1 MLFAFNVT
9 GLQFKSM
16 RPATKEQIDK
26 CREDFIHHYR
36 THLCKIKTDP
46 LSFHSVQD
54 FESLFTNLR
63 VIDTSQQREL
73 DYGDILA
80 LKIGEKQDRQA
91 RRLLAEG
98 EAGAGKTTLCAKI
111 AWDWL
116 NGHGFKRFEL
126 VLIIP
131 IRDTENNT
139 MVGEV
144 AQAYFSED
152 NTTSPEQ
159 FEKYCYE
166 NPEKVFI
173 VLDGL
178 DEFKGDFSKQVEDII
193 IKTLRSE
200 HLLVCTIL
208 VTTRP
213 WRADQVRSN
222 TLLRNSYRFIRVEG
236 FRKDNIPVYIGK
248 FFRSDKDSA
257 DSLIRLMNEND
268 VIAENM
274 APYPIYTA
282 MLCILWR
289 GSTTNKRQIIRRLQ
303 TFSQLFQEMVSFLTD
318 HYFSKDID
326 SYTPDQLNDFHAR
339 IDRHLPEIG
348 KTALD
353 GLLRNELSFPEKVF
367 CRCMEA
373 VDTGCKVGVISREK
387 RVAPK
392 QQRAKVAS
400 EKLITTVLFPHK
412 LFQEYLAGIYLASLY
427 DSSRS
432 EFNRLIDE
440 TVLPRAKEF
449 QYVLYFTV
457 LQGRN
462 QSTNIL
468 ERLLKLKNTC
478 TATRHSKG
486 IDTDFVVDVAF
497 ESQDEETAAIVN
509 RHLESEDERD
519 LTISRDEP
527 SNSTHTVFGYLFI
540 RKQLVSHSYLTHYS
554 LASITDPGH
563 WQRFLTGGAEL
574 S

>member
-1 MLFAFNVT
+1 MLFVFNVT
-9 GLQFKSM
+9 GVQFKSM
-16 RPATKEQIDK
+16 RPATKEQIQT
-26 CREDFIHHYR
+26 CRKDFIHHYR
-36 THLCKIKTDP
+36 THLCKIRTDP
-46 LSFHSVQD
+46 LNFDSVQD

-63 VIDTSQQREL
+63 VIDTSHQREL

-80 LKIGEKQDRQA
+80 LKIGEKQDRRA

-116 NGHGFKRFEL
+116 NGHGFKQFGL

-139 MVGEV
+139 TVGEI
-144 AQAYFSED
+144 AQAYFSDD

-159 FEKYCYE
+159 IEKYCYE
-166 NPEKVFI
+166 NPDKVFI

-213 WRADQVRSN
+213 WRADQVRGN
-222 TLLRNSYRFIRVEG
+222 ELLRNSYRFIRVEG
-236 FRKDNIPVYIGK
+236 FRKDNIPVYIAK

-257 DSLIRLMNEND
+257 DSLIGLMKEND

-289 GSTTNKRQIIRRLQ
+289 GSSANKRHIIRRLQ

-339 IDRHLPEIG
+339 IGRHLQKLG

-392 QQRAKVAS
+392 SQRENGVG
-400 EKLITTVLFPHK
+400 EKLLTNVLFPHK
-412 LFQEYLAGIYLASLY
+412 LFQEYLAGMYLASLY
-427 DSSRS
+427 DSSPS
-432 EFNRLIDE
+432 EFKRMIDE

-449 QYVLYFTV
+449 RYVLYFTV
-457 LQGRN
+457 SKGRN
-462 QSTNIL
+462 QSTNIM
-468 ERLLKLKNTC
+468 ERLL
-478 TATRHSKG
+478 TAKG
-486 IDTDFVVDVAF
+486 DTNFVVDVAF
-497 ESQDEETAAIVN
+497 ESQNEETAGIVN
-509 RHLESEDERD
+509 KHLQSDNKQD
-519 LTISRDEP
+519 LRISRDTP
-527 SNSTHTVFGYLFI
+527 SESTHTIFGHLFV
-540 RKQLVSHSYLTHYS
+540 RKQLVSHSVPSFQSRSKPSY
-554 LASITDPGH
+554 A
-563 WQRFLTGGAEL
+563 
-574 S
+574 

>member
-16 RPATKEQIDK
+16 QPATKEQIQK

-36 THLCKIKTDP
+36 TRLCKIKTDP
-46 LSFHSVQD
+46 LNFDSVQG

-63 VIDTSQQREL
+63 VIDTNRQMDL

-80 LKIGEKQDRQA
+80 LKTGKKQDRRA

-116 NGHGFKRFEL
+116 TKRGFKQFEL
-126 VLIIP
+126 VLTIP

-139 MVGEV
+139 MVGKI
-144 AQAYFSED
+144 AQAYFSND

-178 DEFKGDFSKQVEDII
+178 DEFKGDFSKQIEDII
-193 IKTLRSE
+193 IKTIRSE
-200 HLLVCTIL
+200 HLLVCTVL
-208 VTTRP
+208 VTSRP
-213 WRADQVRSN
+213 WRADQVRGN
-222 TLLRNSYRFIRVEG
+222 ALLRNSYRFIRVEG

-248 FFRSDKDSA
+248 FFRSDKDST
-257 DSLIRLMNEND
+257 DSLIGLMKEND

-274 APYPIYTA
+274 APYPIYTT

-289 GSTTNKRQIIRRLQ
+289 GSSANNRQIIRRLQ

-326 SYTPDQLNDFHAR
+326 SYTPDQLNEFHAR
-339 IDRHLPEIG
+339 IGRHLQEIG

-353 GLLRNELSFPEKVF
+353 GLKRNELSFPENEF

-387 RVAPK
+387 RVAQK
-392 QQRAKVAS
+392 LQRAKGVS
-400 EKLITTVLFPHK
+400 EKLVTTVLFPHK
-412 LFQEYLAGIYLASLY
+412 LFQEYLAGMYLASLY
-427 DSSRS
+427 HSSRS
-432 EFNRLIDE
+432 KFDMIMHK

-449 QYVLYFTV
+449 RYVLYFTV
-457 LQGRN
+457 WKGRN
-462 QSTNIL
+462 QSTNIM
-468 ERLLKLKNTC
+468 ERLLTVQG
-478 TATRHSKG
+478 S
-486 IDTDFVVDVAF
+486 DTDFVVDVAF

-509 RHLESEDERD
+509 RQWQQSGEKQDFVLTEDQ
-519 LTISRDEP
+519 P
-527 SNSTHTVFGYLFI
+527 SKSTHTVFGYLFI
-540 RKQLVSHSYLTHYS
+540 RKQLVSHSNFPRISTV
-554 LASITDPGH
+554 SITDRVCDVGFI
-563 WQRFLTGGAEL
+563 RAYIT
-574 S
+574 

>member
-16 RPATKEQIDK
+16 RPATQKQIQK

-46 LSFHSVQD
+46 LNFDSVQD

-131 IRDTENNT
+131 IRDTEINT

-222 TLLRNSYRFIRVEG
+222 ALLRNSYRFIRVEG

-248 FFRSDKDSA
+248 FFKSDKDSA
-257 DSLIRLMNEND
+257 DSLIGLMNEND

-289 GSTTNKRQIIRRLQ
+289 GSTANKRQIIRRLQ
-303 TFSQLFQEMVSFLTD
+303 TFSQLFHEMVSFLTD

-326 SYTPDQLNDFHAR
+326 SYTSDQLNDFHAR
-339 IDRHLPEIG
+339 IGRHLQEIG

-373 VDTGCKVGVISREK
+373 VDSGCKIGVISREK

-392 QQRAKVAS
+392 QQRASGAS

-412 LFQEYLAGIYLASLY
+412 LFQEYLAGMYLASLY
-427 DSSRS
+427 DSSWS
-432 EFNRLIDE
+432 EFDRMIDE
-440 TVLPRAKEF
+440 TLLPRAKEF
-449 QYVLYFTV
+449 QYVIYFTV

-462 QSTNIL
+462 QSTNIM
-468 ERLLKLKNTC
+468 ERLLKLDT
-478 TATRHSKG
+478 
-486 IDTDFVVDVAF
+486 DTDFVVDVAF

-509 RHLESEDERD
+509 RHLQSDDKQD
-519 LTISRDEP
+519 LTIEGDKP
-527 SNSTHTVFGYLFI
+527 SKSTHTVFGYLFI
-540 RKQLVSHSYLTHYS
+540 RKQLVSHSNFTHES
-554 LASITDPGH
+554 IVSITYFHLRMRD
-563 WQRFLTGGAEL
+563 
-574 S
+574 

>member
-1 MLFAFNVT
+1 M
-9 GLQFKSM
+9 
-16 RPATKEQIDK
+16 
-26 CREDFIHHYR
+26 
-36 THLCKIKTDP
+36 CKIKTDP
-46 LSFHSVQD
+46 LKFDAVQD

-63 VIDTSQQREL
+63 VIDTSHQREL

-80 LKIGEKQDRQA
+80 LKIGDKQDRQA

-116 NGHGFKRFEL
+116 NGKGFKQFEL

-131 IRDTENNT
+131 IRDTENSKS
-139 MVGEV
+139 VGEI
-144 AQAYFSED
+144 AQAYFSND

-173 VLDGL
+173 VFDGL
-178 DEFKGDFSKQVEDII
+178 DEFKGDFSKEVEDII

-200 HLLVCTIL
+200 HLLVCTII

-213 WRADQVRSN
+213 WRADQVRGN
-222 TLLRNSYRFIRVEG
+222 ALLRNSYRFIRVDG
-236 FRKDNIPVYIGK
+236 FRKDNIPVYIVK
-248 FFRSDKDSA
+248 FFGSDTDSA
-257 DSLIRLMNEND
+257 NSLIGLVKEND

-289 GSTTNKRQIIRRLQ
+289 GSSVNKRQIIRRLQ

-318 HYFSKDID
+318 HYFSKDIN
-326 SYTPDQLNDFHAR
+326 SYTTKQLNEFHAR
-339 IDRHLPEIG
+339 IGRHLQEIG
-348 KTALD
+348 QTALD

-392 QQRAKVAS
+392 QQRAKGAS

-412 LFQEYLAGIYLASLY
+412 LFQEYLAGMYLASLY

-432 EFNRLIDE
+432 EFDKIMDK
-440 TVLPRAKEF
+440 TVLPRSKEF
-449 QYVLYFTV
+449 RYVLYFTV
-457 LQGRN
+457 LKGRN
-462 QSTNIL
+462 QSTNIM
-468 ERLLKLKNTC
+468 ERLLKLKNTP

-509 RHLESEDERD
+509 RHLQSDDKQD
-519 LTISRDEP
+519 LTITKDGP
-527 SNSTHTVFGYLFI
+527 SKSTHTVFGYLFI
-540 RKQLVSHSYLTHYS
+540 RKHLVSHSNFTHE
-554 LASITDPGH
+554 SIVSIKDPHLIMRDLG
-563 WQRFLTGGAEL
+563 